1 MADQN
6 QMIRLINPFE
16 EYEKGRQ
23 RVLQEQQAAM
33 VNQLYSQ
40 ALDPRT
46 GQIRYPEVYSGL
58 ARAGMGSAIPEL
70 QETEYKRRQEYAKT
84 VGTESENFLKKIDMY
99 KRTIPQT
106 PGEAMNW
113 VIRTYEDP
121 DVGPIMSYFGSM
133 EEAVNGVPRD
143 PEGFA
148 KWRRDSALF
157 ADKLMEN
164 EIRDLEGGIASIS
177 KVTGE
182 QVGPTIMKVPYS
194 PELAAQRRGEKAS
207 EREYNPEIKEV
218 EDPDNPDQILLVDVK
233 RWRGGGIGSPGVIG
247 PKGRAPVEKGEKAGD
262 AFGAV
267 IDEMEQ
273 NYKELDRLG
282 AIPSTRRSAQENLA
296 ISARTSQVGQML
308 GRASGT
314 QEQSLRNQIQSAR
327 LRLLQGIKAA
337 TGMSAQEL
345 NSNVELQQWLDAVT
359 NPANDVESNK
369 AILNSIRSFVEAN
382 KPRGRAPAAPAREA
396 LSPRDQQALDWARK
410 NPRDPRAAQIKQRL
424 GVK

>member
-273 NYKELDRLG
+273 NYNELDRLG

>member
-164 EIRDLEGGIASIS
+164 EIRDLEGGYGSIS

-182 QVGPTIMKVPYS
+182 QVGPTVMKVPYS

-273 NYKELDRLG
+273 NYNELDRLG

-359 NPANDVESNK
+359 NPANDVESNR

-382 KPRGRAPAAPAREA
+382 KPRGRAPAAPAQEA